1 MESPMDQERL
11 TQLLDG
17 STEAGSACRAAL
29 LDGAELILWEGSAP
43 ADRMLAAY
51 RRRHAH
57 VLADAVESIG
67 FNEALDD
74 LQRAGTSQLNLGQVT
89 VADPAYVYMLFLIA
103 TPPALVACLGISRS

>member
-1 MESPMDQERL
+1 MEQERL
-11 TQLLDG
+11 AQLLDG

-57 VLADAVESIG
+57 VVAQSVESVG
-67 FNEALDD
+67 FTEALDD
-74 LQRAGTSQLNLGQVT
+74 LQRAGTRQLSLGQVT
-89 VADPAYVYMLFLIA
+89 VTDPAYVYMLFLTG
-103 TPPALVACLGISRS
+103 TPPEVVACLGIAKS